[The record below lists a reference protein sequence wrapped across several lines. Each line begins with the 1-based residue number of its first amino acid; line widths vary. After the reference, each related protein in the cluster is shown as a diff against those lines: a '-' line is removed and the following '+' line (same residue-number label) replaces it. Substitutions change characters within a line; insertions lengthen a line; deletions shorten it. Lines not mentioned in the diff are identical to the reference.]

1 MIIKG
6 ANVFNERGGF
16 ERRDIFTEGDFIT
29 SGGASGEE
37 IDARGLYAI
46 PGLLDIHVHGCMGF
60 EFTACGADGVKA
72 MTRYQASRG
81 VTALCPTTLT
91 LPEKKLAR
99 ACGEI
104 SRTKTQDGASVIG
117 INLEGPFISPQK
129 TGAQNPSYVR
139 PPDMDFFRRLQAAS
153 NGMIKILSI
162 APEMDGAMDL
172 IREISNEGKAVIS
185 IAHTTATYDTAVEAF
200 AAGAKLVTHLF
211 NAMPPLHHRE
221 PGVIGAAADTPGCRV
236 ELICDGIHVHPGVVR
251 AAFKMFGDDRV
262 VMISD
267 SLMAAGL
274 GNGEY
279 EIGELP
285 MKVNGKL
292 ATLAGS
298 DTIAGSV
305 TDLMGGL
312 VTAVRDMGIPLHS
325 AVKCASTNPAA
336 AIGVSDERGSL
347 APGHIADIVLLD
359 ESLEIVLVILRG
371 NILRA
376 GN

>member
-46 PGLLDIHVHGCMGF
+46 PGLMDIHLHGCMGF
-60 EFTACGADGVKA
+60 EFTACDAGGMET
-72 MTRYQASRG
+72 MTKYQASRG

-91 LPEKKLAR
+91 LPEEALAQ

-104 SRTKTQDGASVIG
+104 SRTAARDGASVAG
-117 INLEGPFISPQK
+117 INLEGPFISPKK

-139 PPDMDFFRRLQAAS
+139 NPDIALFRRLQAAS
-153 NGMIKILSI
+153 NGMVKILSI
-162 APEMDGAMDL
+162 APEVEGAMDV
-172 IREISNEGKAVIS
+172 IREISGETVCS
-185 IAHTTATYDTAVEAF
+185 IAHTTATYDTAMEAF

-221 PGVIGAAADTPGCRV
+221 PGVIGAAADTPDCRV
-236 ELICDGIHVHPGVVR
+236 ELICDGVHVHPGAVR
-251 AAFKMFGDDRV
+251 AAFRMFGDDRV

-274 GNGEY
+274 NDGEY

-285 MKVNGKL
+285 MKVTGKT
-292 ATLAGS
+292 ATLS
-298 DTIAGSV
+298 DGRTLAGSV
-305 TDLMGGL
+305 TDLMGCL
-312 VTAVRDMGIPLHS
+312 VTVVRDMGIPLHS

-336 AIGVSDERGSL
+336 AIGVSGERGSL
-347 APGHIADIVLLD
+347 SPGHIADIVLLD
-359 ESLEIVLVILRG
+359 ESLEIAAVILRG
-371 NILRA
+371 NVLRIR
-376 GN
+376 GD